1 MNFDIVCANCGAP
14 SSPAIGVCPYCKAVM
29 TTEVEKKTPAI
40 GSIKKYFND
49 GQLERALSLAKALET
64 QNPDSL
70 KSKEFVLLYT
80 QILLEAE
87 GPSTKI
93 KSLLNKALI
102 DNPSDPQLLEYL
114 EVAEAESNL
123 SREKDDA
130 GEIVLTDIIRR
141 SPENVH
147 ALCLLGSHL
156 FWAEKD
162 AQRALR
168 YLEQCVR
175 IRPNFFRAK
184 ACLAA
189 VYKALKMDDLAVRFC
204 NECASKA
211 SDPEMKKF
219 FTDFASIPV
228 NL

>member
-1 MNFDIVCANCGAP
+1 
-14 SSPAIGVCPYCKAVM
+14 M

-40 GSIKKYFND
+40 ANIKKSFNE
-49 GQLERALSLAKALET
+49 GRLNQALSLAKALET
-64 QNPDSL
+64 QKPDSL
-70 KSKEFVLLYT
+70 KSKEFILLYT
-80 QILLEAE
+80 QILLEAD

-93 KSLLNKALI
+93 KSLLNQALV
-102 DNPSDPQLLEYL
+102 DNPSDQQLLEYL

-123 SREKDDA
+123 SRDKDDA
-130 GEIVLTDIIRR
+130 GEIVLTDLIRR

-147 ALCLLGSHL
+147 ALFILGRHL
-156 FWAEKD
+156 FWVKKD

-168 YLEQCVR
+168 YLEQSVR
-175 IRPNFFRAK
+175 LRPNFFRAK

-189 VYKALKMDDLAVRFC
+189 VYKALRMDDLAVRFC

-219 FTDFASIPV
+219 FTDFANTPI